1 MYKVVL
7 FIQCISIL
15 ALFAECWLVVRSF
28 RGKVH
33 FYLFLS
39 FVATLINNIGYL
51 MQLLSKSEEAY
62 FTALKMS
69 YLGRA
74 WTAFALFLF
83 ITEFVK
89 FRLPKFSKEILGFIS
104 AASYVIVVT
113 TKQTGLYY
121 KSTYFELS
129 EGLPVFEHEDGIF
142 HHFFTGMI
150 VFYSVMGLAILIRA
164 KLKEKKTFAGKRI
177 SMVILAVLTEG
188 VFTIVEMLK
197 LIPSVEKVYDI
208 TMIGYPIGSIF
219 MFIAIVRYELLDTEI
234 LAREFI
240 VEELSEGI
248 IATDKYGEVKYF
260 NKPVAGLFPELESE
274 PEKIVALLKDH
285 IETKEPIRMNGRIF
299 TPGSNLLFQKKREVG
314 CVYSI
319 IDDTVQYQTMEALN
333 EERRRAN
340 DANAAKTAFLTSMS
354 HEIRT
359 PINAVLGMDEM
370 ILRESREE
378 DTLSYAHD
386 IQTAGNT
393 LLALINEILDFSKIE
408 EGRME
413 ILPSRYELSS
423 VIFDLV
429 NMIRIRADKKG
440 LTFKLDVDENI
451 PHLLYGD
458 EIRIKQIISNLLT
471 NAVKYTEKGGIELKL
486 SYRKVST
493 DDILLIVKVS
503 DTGIGM
509 KPEDIEKMF
518 APFAR
523 IEEIRNRSIEGTG
536 LGMSIVKQLLAMMSS
551 KLEVKSEYGSG
562 TEFSF
567 ELRQRVEKWVP
578 IGDITEKYQPDKTLE
593 YKYKELFHAPN
604 ARILV
609 VDDMEINIEVIKR
622 LLKKTEIQ
630 IDTAASGPEAI
641 KLAEENDYD
650 VIFIDHMMPEMDG
663 IETLKRMQEK
673 MKKIPVCVALT
684 ANAVMGAR
692 EMYLSAGFADYMSKP
707 VVGKHLEELLKE
719 YIPKE
724 KVDSSFVE
732 YEEEKQTD
740 LPDIPGISVKDG
752 VKFCGSEESFKSI
765 LNTFHRTY
773 KQNSDKIK
781 QYFDEEDWKNYTIKV
796 HALKSSARI
805 IGASGLSGIAAR
817 LEEAGKNGELDL
829 IRQENGVLLKEYEE
843 LDKRLAFMDRDSDSL
858 MEMTESMRKDAFN
871 TIIEVA
877 GDMDMGMMENI
888 IKDLREYRLS
898 EADIEA
904 VKDIENRLMELDWDG
919 IIETA
924 RKVI

>member
-15 ALFAECWLVVRSF
+15 ALFIECWLVVRSF

-33 FYLFLS
+33 FYLFFS

-51 MQLLSKSEEAY
+51 MQLLSKSEESY

-69 YLGRA
+69 YLGRV
-74 WTAFALFLF
+74 WTGFALFLF
-83 ITEFVK
+83 IAEFVK
-89 FRLPKFSKEILGFIS
+89 FRLPKFSKEILGIIT
-104 AASYVIVVT
+104 AASYVIVAT

-121 KSTYFELS
+121 KSTHFELS
-129 EGLPVFEHEDGIF
+129 EGLPVFEHEDGIC
-142 HHFFTGMI
+142 HYFFVGLIM
-150 VFYSVMGLAILIRA
+150 FYSIMGLIILIRA
-164 KLKEKKTFAGKRI
+164 RLKENKTFAGRRI
-177 SMVILAVLTEG
+177 TMVILAVLTEG
-188 VFTIVEMLK
+188 LFAIFEMLK
-197 LIPSVEKVYDI
+197 VMPSLEKVYDI

-219 MFIAIVRYELLDTEI
+219 MFIAIFRYDLLDTEI
-234 LAREFI
+234 LAREYI
-240 VEELSEGI
+240 VDELSEGI
-248 IATDKYGEVKYF
+248 IATDRFGEVKYY

-274 PEKIVALLKDH
+274 PEKIVSLLKDH

-299 TPGSNLLFQKKREVG
+299 TPGANKLFQKKWEVG

-370 ILRESREE
+370 ILRESRE
-378 DTLSYAHD
+378 DDIRSYALD

-413 ILPSRYELSS
+413 ILPTRYELSS

-429 NMIRIRADKKG
+429 NMIRIRAEKKG
-440 LTFKLDVDENI
+440 LKFRIAVEENI

-471 NAVKYTEKGGIELKL
+471 NAVKYTEKGNIELTL
-486 SYRKVST
+486 SYRKVSA
-493 DDILLIVKVS
+493 DDIMLIVKVS

-523 IEEIRNRSIEGTG
+523 LEESRNRSIEGTG

-562 TEFSF
+562 SEFSF

-578 IGDITEKYQPDKTLE
+578 IGNITEKYQSDKVQE
-593 YKYKELFHAPN
+593 YKYKELFHAPD

-630 IDTAASGPEAI
+630 IDTATSGPEAI
-641 KLAEENDYD
+641 QKVEKNDYD

-673 MKKIPVCVALT
+673 IEKVPVCVALT

-707 VVGKHLEELLKE
+707 VVGKELEELLKE
-719 YIPKE
+719 YIPRE
-724 KVDSSFVE
+724 KVDTSYVE
-732 YEEEKQTD
+732 YEEEKRTD
-740 LPDIPGISVKDG
+740 LPDIPGISIKDG

-773 KQNSDKIK
+773 KQNSDKIRE
-781 QYFDEEDWKNYTIKV
+781 YFDKEDWQNYTIKV

-829 IRQENGVLLKEYEE
+829 IRQETGVLLKEYEE
-843 LDKRLAFMDRDSDSL
+843 LDKRLVFMDRNSDSL
-858 MEMTESMRKDAFN
+858 MEITESMRKDAFN

-877 GDMDMGMMENI
+877 GSMDIGMLENI
-888 IKDLREYRLS
+888 LKDLKGYRLS
-898 EADIEA
+898 DTDIEA

-919 IIETA
+919 IIDTA